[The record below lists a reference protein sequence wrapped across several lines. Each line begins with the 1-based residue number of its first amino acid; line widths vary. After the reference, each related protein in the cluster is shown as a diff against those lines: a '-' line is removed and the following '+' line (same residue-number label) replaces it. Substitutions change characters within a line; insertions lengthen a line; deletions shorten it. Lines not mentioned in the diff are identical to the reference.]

1 MILCTVAVGIVVVG
15 FSIYAILNKTET
27 KQKHIDQY
35 QLKELCFIG
44 VGGGGCN
51 ILEDISQIDPQHTFI
66 HLNSDLQALQ
76 AKTSQYKILLGH
88 EDKAGLGCGGKTA
101 CGAKLVNSS
110 TKKQLFSLTKP
121 FDEIY
126 VITTLGG
133 GVGSGATA
141 KIIEYLNTL
150 GKKVFVAVTI
160 PFSFEGKKRYDTA
173 QYSLKELQNIN
184 KDIIV
189 VENDAVMHTCQS
201 DMLGTK
207 ESFQYL
213 SKDIYQGIIDAI
225 KSKNQKE
232 RMH

>member
-1 MILCTVAVGIVVVG
+1 MILSSVAAGIVVIG
-15 FSIYAILNKTET
+15 FSIYVIIKKTET
-27 KQKHIDQY
+27 KQKNLGQY
-35 QLKELCFIG
+35 QLKELCFVGI
-44 VGGGGCN
+44 GGGGCN
-51 ILEDISQIDPQHTFI
+51 IVEDISQIDPQHTFI

-76 AKTSQYKILLGH
+76 AKTSQHKILLGYK
-88 EDKAGLGCGGKTA
+88 DKGGLGCGGQTV
-101 CGAKLVNSS
+101 CGTRLVNDSIRE
-110 TKKQLFSLTKP
+110 QLLNLTKS
-121 FDEIY
+121 FDEVC

-141 KIIEYLNTL
+141 KIVEYLNTI
-150 GKKVFVAVTI
+150 GKKVFVAATI

-201 DMLGTK
+201 DRLGTK